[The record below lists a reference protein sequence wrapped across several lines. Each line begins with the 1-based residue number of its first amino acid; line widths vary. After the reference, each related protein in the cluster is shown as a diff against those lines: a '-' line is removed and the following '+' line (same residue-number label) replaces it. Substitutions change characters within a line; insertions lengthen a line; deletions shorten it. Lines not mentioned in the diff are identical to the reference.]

1 MKADQRDR
9 LGQLLEEMEIEAGPV
24 PAELMVE
31 ARRLWQRAES
41 DERPD
46 EDGAS
51 V

>member
-1 MKADQRDR
+1 
-9 LGQLLEEMEIEAGPV
+9 MEIEAGPV
-24 PAELMVE
+24 PAELMAEV
-31 ARRLWQRAES
+31 RRFWQRVES